1 MSKQLIVPAGVD
13 ATLFRVAPL
22 LMMSPALMSLA
33 VIPWSRS
40 LAARNINVGL
50 LMIFAFGSINVMA
63 IMLGGWASR
72 NKYAIISAAR
82 VVSQNVAYEIP
93 MLLVVITMIMVTGT
107 MNLSEIVTQQAGGF
121 WHWNIFR
128 VWINPLMPVTFL
140 IFFTCM
146 LAETNRAPFDMA
158 EAESELVAGAYTEY
172 SGMGFGVFFMAEYA
186 NILLGCALATVL
198 FLGGW
203 QSPFGTCWRVAEPPR
218 HPDWVFWF
226 FLKMYFLVFS
236 VVWIRWTFPRTQ
248 FYGLLNL
255 SWKILIPVSL
265 VTLILSSAMIK
276 LFHSM
281 KNSLKEI
288 ATGFNSLITGMRI
301 TIGQFFKPTVTV
313 QYPHESLKMPERFRG
328 HIELV
333 RDPDDRESHLFRL
346 QAVRA
351 RLPERLHHRRR
362 RQAGRR
368 QEEVR
373 YPIHPRLHQVQPL
386 RLLCRSL
393 PRRRDPLLARVQP
406 GQHEQ
411 RGLHHGP
418 LQAPGR

>member
-1 MSKQLIVPAGVD
+1 MHALQNSLSSLWPEPLRLVLFVAGIMAFVGLNAAYLVWVERKGAARFQRRPGPTEVGYAGLLQPIADAAKLMSKQLVVPAGAD
-13 ATLFRVAPL
+13 STLFRLAPL

-33 VIPWSRS
+33 VIPWGQS

-63 IMLGGWASR
+63 VMLGGWSSR

-107 MNLSEIVTQQAGGF
+107 MNLSEIVTQQAGAF
-121 WHWNIFR
+121 WNWNLFK

-172 SGMGFGVFFMAEYA
+172 GGMGFGVFFMAEYA
-186 NILLGCALATVL
+186 NILLGCALGTVL

-203 QSPFGTCWRVAEPPR
+203 QSPIGILPG
-218 HPDWVFWF
+218 VFWF
-226 FLKMYFLVFS
+226 LVKMYFLVFS

-255 SWKILIPVSL
+255 SWKILIPLSL
-265 VTLILSSAMIK
+265 FTLLLSSALIK
-276 LFHSM
+276 LF
-281 KNSLKEI
+281 
-288 ATGFNSLITGMRI
+288 
-301 TIGQFFKPTVTV
+301 
-313 QYPHESLKMPERFRG
+313 
-328 HIELV
+328 
-333 RDPDDRESHLFRL
+333 
-346 QAVRA
+346 RA
-351 RLPERLHHRRR
+351 
-362 RQAGRR
+362 
-368 QEEVR
+368 
-373 YPIHPRLHQVQPL
+373 
-386 RLLCRSL
+386 
-393 PRRRDPLLARVQP
+393 
-406 GQHEQ
+406 
-411 RGLHHGP
+411 
-418 LQAPGR
+418 